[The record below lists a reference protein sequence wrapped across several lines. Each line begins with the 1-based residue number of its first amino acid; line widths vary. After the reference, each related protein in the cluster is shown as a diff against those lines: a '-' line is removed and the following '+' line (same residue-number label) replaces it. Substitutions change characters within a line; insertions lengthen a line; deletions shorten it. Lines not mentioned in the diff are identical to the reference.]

1 MNKIILAVI
10 ITLGVAFGLSA
21 NNSFM
26 DYLHKLTIVNNAP
39 NFAEIKDVKQMKKAF
54 FEYLTPIVEEQNQK
68 ILQLRNKIKNNK
80 IDNNSLQL
88 LAKKYRTTID
98 KLLINIDIIPTSLA
112 LSQAAIESNW
122 GRSRFAGF
130 NNYYGIWCFKKGCGV
145 VPNARDSDANHE
157 VATFKTI
164 QKATRS
170 YMLNLNSHPAYKK
183 FRQIR
188 LKYRVEDKPINGV
201 ELAYGLEK
209 YSGIGHKYIESIQK
223 MIKYNKL

>member
-1 MNKIILAVI
+1 MNKIIFTIVI
-10 ITLGVAFGLSA
+10 SLSFSLGA
-21 NNSFM
+21 NNSFI
-26 DYLHKLTIVNNAP
+26 DYLHKITIINNAP

-54 FEYLTPIVEEQNQK
+54 FEYLTPIIEEQNQK

-145 VPNARDSDANHE
+145 VPNARDSGANHE

-164 QKATRS
+164 KIATRK

-183 FRQIR
+183 LRNIR
-188 LKYRVEDKPINGV
+188 ATLRLNNKTIDGTK
-201 ELAYGLEK
+201 LALGLEK
-209 YSGIGHKYIESIQK
+209 YSGIGHKYLETIQK
-223 MIKYNKL
+223 VIKYNKL